1 MANDP
6 IVDELLAEMNEPIN
20 MNIFAHGVL
29 QILVELFDM
38 EGEDVDQ
45 IEIGFDEIK
54 TSGIAALHIR
64 LPITRNMARQV
75 GLREKQFNSA
85 IMSWKDGKRPEL

>member
-6 IVDELLAEMNEPIN
+6 IVDELLAEMNKSIS

-38 EGEDVDQ
+38 KGEDVDQ

-54 TSGIAALHIR
+54 KSGIAALHIR

-75 GLREKQFNSA
+75 GLRVEQFNPA